1 MLSVHRWGDDNE
13 IILLP
18 LIVIDYSGLQLC
30 IQLTLAVLQQSG
42 MSIYWGWIF
51 IGDGDGAPIGG
62 GQERQLFSRP
72 LNPIFSS
79 QSSLAVRFTT
89 SVHFLE
95 EQVRIG
101 TVFLAKTDLN
111 HVDTKRA
118 KIYFL
123 TISKYN

>member
-51 IGDGDGAPIGG
+51 IGDGDGGPIVGG
-62 GQERQLFSRP
+62 RSDNYSRGHLILFSP
-72 LNPIFSS
+72 ANPAW
-79 QSSLAVRFTT
+79 L
-89 SVHFLE
+89 
-95 EQVRIG
+95 
-101 TVFLAKTDLN
+101 
-111 HVDTKRA
+111 
-118 KIYFL
+118 
-123 TISKYN
+123 